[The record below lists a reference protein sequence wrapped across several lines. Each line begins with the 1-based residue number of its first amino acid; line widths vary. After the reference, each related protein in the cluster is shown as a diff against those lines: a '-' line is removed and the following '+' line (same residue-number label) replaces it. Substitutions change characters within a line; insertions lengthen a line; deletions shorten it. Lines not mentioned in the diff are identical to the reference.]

1 MCEKEIGT
9 FGLSM
14 GAEILLE
21 DRTANLVVRLIG
33 GISTHRLKKMGFT
46 DEEVLVLHSI
56 YDEYMSMADRT
67 VLNGLLVDEDD
78 G

>member
-33 GISTHRLKKMGFT
+33 GISTRRLKKMGSRRRFAW
-46 DEEVLVLHSI
+46 VMLKRSI
-56 YDEYMSMADRT
+56 VSSRRLRFWILDYENDS
-67 VLNGLLVDEDD
+67 NI
-78 G
+78 